1 MLSIRQCQRYLEAQ
15 GKKYSD
21 EEIELIRDFLY
32 ALGEIEYE
40 HITEKQKSE
49 QGSYLYEGV
58 NG

>member
-32 ALGEIEYE
+32 ALGEIDYE
-40 HITEKQKSE
+40 HITEKQKPE
-49 QGSYLYEGV
+49 QGDHLH
-58 NG
+58 